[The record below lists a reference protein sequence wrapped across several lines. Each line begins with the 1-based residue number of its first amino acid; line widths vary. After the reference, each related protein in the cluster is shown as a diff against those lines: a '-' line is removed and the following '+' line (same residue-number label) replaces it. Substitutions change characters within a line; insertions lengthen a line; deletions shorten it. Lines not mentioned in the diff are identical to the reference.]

1 LANLPPSW
9 RDDNKF
15 VGTNYWDWV
24 SYCNRHNIPFDPKN
38 MPPGVKAPWEPT
50 SGSSWDGVVSGEQP
64 GATSGCGDLA
74 RAGLVSGSE
83 AQTRIPDTRSAYENR
98 TWTARRWRSR
108 IRLGHRAGPLTP
120 TTALGVGHHGGLYPK
135 GGGARG
141 LPPSPPAGGLCSG
154 GKRLKIPI
162 LYVVAVPAVGGN
174 HRGMPRRAS
183 EGGGGSSARADPVSA
198 PAAER
203 SKEDVSG
210 GDGAP
215 WDGDA
220 RVEDSRLGGPS
231 GPQPRPPPAA
241 APPAWKV
248 GFLRRKCWFHSGPVE
263 GGRCS
268 KAKLLACEAQRGGLG
283 LYGCGCRLAAPIHS

>member
-1 LANLPPSW
+1 
-9 RDDNKF
+9 
-15 VGTNYWDWV
+15 
-24 SYCNRHNIPFDPKN
+24 

-141 LPPSPPAGGLCSG
+141 LPPSPPAGEKAQDSYPLRRRGSG
-154 GKRLKIPI
+154 GWGQPSRDATPGVRGRRRLE
-162 LYVVAVPAVGGN
+162 
-174 HRGMPRRAS
+174 R
-183 EGGGGSSARADPVSA
+183 EGGSSLSA
-198 PAAER
+198 G
-203 SKEDVSG
+203 SG
-210 GDGAP
+210 A
-215 WDGDA
+215 
-220 RVEDSRLGGPS
+220 
-231 GPQPRPPPAA
+231 
-241 APPAWKV
+241 
-248 GFLRRKCWFHSGPVE
+248 VE
-263 GGRCS
+263 GGCLRRR
-268 KAKLLACEAQRGGLG
+268 RGSMGWRRSG
-283 LYGCGCRLAAPIHS
+283 GGF